1 SLSSVTSYMGL
12 GSTTYPCILIIL
24 CASGKKRGYLGHMA
38 RRYCPVCRK
47 SVDEVVQRE
56 GNLVV
61 KKCPN
66 CGYVFAKYE
75 LKGAA
80 AK

>member
-1 SLSSVTSYMGL
+1 
-12 GSTTYPCILIIL
+12 
-24 CASGKKRGYLGHMA
+24 MA